1 MANKIKS
8 GKLYIKEIFN
18 KWYRIPE
25 YQRPYVWGKDQI
37 NDLLDDITF
46 AQQNDKNAEY
56 FLGSIVFQSDEESI
70 GVDLLDGQQ
79 RLTTLF
85 LITAVI
91 RDLTTDQQLKNSCQ
105 EIIFQKGNK
114 YKGIPER
121 IRIIF
126 DIRDTVKDFV
136 EKNIKDN
143 NKLNNIE
150 ILKNELKK
158 TKDLSV
164 KNMINAIFEIQDYF
178 SREDTISVEDFF
190 IYLNNKVLM
199 IYVSSSSLED
209 AFKLFTVMNDRGV
222 KLRNSDILKAMNLKE
237 VLESEREKYAKEW
250 EEIENYFEEDFD
262 VFLSHLRTILVKEKA
277 RKNLLDEFEEN
288 IYFSKGTKKGTSP
301 LLTKGKDTFE
311 FIKTYQKNY
320 DYLFNYDHSNNGQNY
335 RFDNLISI
343 MKSALPADL
352 WIAPLL
358 RFYDKF
364 QDKKLLEFLEKL
376 DNKFSHDWI
385 IGLTPTSRIE
395 NINNIIKKIDELDD
409 IDILLKDNIFDIKCD
424 EFINNINGVIYGK
437 RFTKYILYKLD
448 YLYGGTDKI
457 NVPNTITVEHILPQK
472 PKDNSQ
478 WKIDFTDK
486 EREEWT
492 HKIGNLVL
500 ISRRKNSSQ
509 GRLDFKNKKEKY
521 FEKNIESFK
530 NSLRVMQKYNQWRP
544 LEIEKNQ
551 KKVLLYI
558 CTHYCNMNRCK
569 NID

>member
-1 MANKIKS
+1 MANKIES

-37 NDLLDDITF
+37 NDLLDDISF
-46 AQQNDKNAEY
+46 AQQNDNDAEY
-56 FLGSIVFQSDEESI
+56 FLGSIVFQSDDESI

-91 RDLTTDQQLKNSCQ
+91 RDLTTNQKLKKSCQ
-105 EIIFQKGNK
+105 KIIFQEGNEFE
-114 YKGIPER
+114 GIPER

-136 EKNIKDN
+136 EKNIKDD

-150 ILKNELKK
+150 MLQNELKK

-178 SREDTISVEDFF
+178 SREDTISVENFF
-190 IYLNNKVLM
+190 KYLNNKVLM

-262 VFLSHLRTILVKEKA
+262 VFLSHLRAILVKEKA

-320 DYLFNYDHSNNGQNY
+320 DYLFNHDHSNNGQDY

-358 RFYDKF
+358 KFYDKF

-395 NINNIIKKIDELDD
+395 NINNIIKKIDELNDV
-409 IDILLKDNIFDIKCD
+409 DILLKDNIFDIKCD
-424 EFINNINGVIYGK
+424 DFINTVNGIIYGK

-457 NVPNTITVEHILPQK
+457 NVPNTITVEHILPQN
-472 PKDNSQ
+472 PKNDSQ
-478 WKIDFTDK
+478 WKIDFIDK

-530 NSLRVMQKYNQWRP
+530 NSLRVMQKHQWTP
-544 LEIEKNQ
+544 LEIKENQ
-551 KKVLLYI
+551 KKVLLDI